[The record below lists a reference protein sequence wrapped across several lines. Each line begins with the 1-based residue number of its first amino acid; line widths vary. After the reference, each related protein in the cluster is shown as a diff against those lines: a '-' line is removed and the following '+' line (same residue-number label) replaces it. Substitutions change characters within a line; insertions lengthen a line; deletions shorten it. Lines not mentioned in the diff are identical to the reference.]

1 MMDRKF
7 RRILLKLSGE
17 HLGGDPGSGFDF
29 ETIKVLT
36 LQLSEIHQLG
46 VQIGIVL
53 GGGNFFRGAT
63 SVPIKMD
70 RVVGDKIGML
80 ATAMNSLC
88 LSEALLARSLS
99 VKVMTGL
106 NIPAVGEP
114 FDNKKAELSLEDG
127 NILIF
132 AGGTGCPY
140 FSTDTAAVLRALE
153 IKADI
158 VIKGTK
164 VDGVYDKDP
173 MLHKD
178 AKKYDTLSYTT
189 VLEKDLK
196 VMDATA
202 IAMCRDNKLPL
213 SVISISNKE
222 DLLNLI
228 NGGRVGT
235 MVRA

>member
-1 MMDRKF
+1 MDQKF
-7 RRILLKLSGE
+7 KRVLLKLSGE
-17 HLGGDPGSGFDF
+17 YLGGPTGSGFDF
-29 ETIKVLT
+29 DTIKSLT
-36 LQLSEIHQLG
+36 QQIFDIHRLG

-63 SVPIKMD
+63 SIPMSMD

-80 ATAMNSLC
+80 ATVMNSLC
-88 LSEALLARSLS
+88 LSESLLGKGLS

-106 NIPAVGEP
+106 EVPAIGEP
-114 FDNKKAELSLEDG
+114 FDNKKAVQFLDE
-127 NILIF
+127 NKVLIF

-153 IKADI
+153 IKANA

-173 MLHKD
+173 VIHKD
-178 AKKYDTLSYTT
+178 ATKYDTLSYST
-189 VLEKDLK
+189 VLEKELK
-196 VMDATA
+196 VMDAAA
-202 IAMCRDNKLPL
+202 IAMCRDNNLPL
-213 SVISISNKE
+213 SVISISNKD

-228 NGGRVGT
+228 KGVNVGT
-235 MVRA
+235 MVGA

>member
-1 MMDRKF
+1 MDQKF
-7 RRILLKLSGE
+7 QRVLLKLSGE
-17 HLGGDPGSGFDF
+17 YLGGTAGSGFDF
-29 ETIKVLT
+29 DTIKSLT
-36 LQLSEIHQLG
+36 QQIFDIHQLG

-63 SVPIKMD
+63 SIPMSMD

-80 ATAMNSLC
+80 ATVMNSLC
-88 LSEALLARSLS
+88 LSEALLEKGLS

-106 NIPAVGEP
+106 EVPAIGEP
-114 FDNKKAELSLEDG
+114 FDNKKAEQFLEESK
-127 NILIF
+127 ILIF

-153 IKADI
+153 IRANV

-173 MLHKD
+173 VIHED
-178 AKKYDTLSYTT
+178 ATKYDILSYSTA
-189 VLEKDLK
+189 LEKELK
-196 VMDATA
+196 VMDAAA
-202 IAMCRDNKLPL
+202 IAMCRDNNLPL
-213 SVISISNKE
+213 SVISISNKD

-228 NGGRVGT
+228 KGVNVGT
-235 MVRA
+235 MVGA